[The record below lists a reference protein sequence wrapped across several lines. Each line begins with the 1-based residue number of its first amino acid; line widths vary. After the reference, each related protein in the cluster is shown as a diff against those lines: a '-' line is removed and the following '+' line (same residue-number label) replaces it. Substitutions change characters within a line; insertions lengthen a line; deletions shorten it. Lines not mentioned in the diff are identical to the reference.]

1 MSILIYVYS
10 HPLAAT
16 LAEFIKEMAREHPR
30 DFLEYCKDRGIDL
43 DARSPIDPEHQDIE
57 MLDLAAFLLL

>member
-1 MSILIYVYS
+1 MSILVYVYS

-16 LAEFIKEMAREHPR
+16 LKRTLKEMAREHPR

-43 DARSPIDPEHQDIE
+43 DIRSPIDHEHQDIE
-57 MLDLAAFLLL
+57 MLDLAAFLLM

>member
-1 MSILIYVYS
+1 MSILVYVYS

-16 LAEFIKEMAREHPR
+16 LKRTLKEMAREHSCE
-30 DFLEYCKDRGIDL
+30 FLEYCKDRGIDL
-43 DARSPIDPEHQDIE
+43 DIRSPIDSEHQNIE